1 MSPRELNYHLCKQQG
16 KKNKPTKQTQDKA
29 GLQATRGW
37 GGRTLLVQ
45 SFFVSLR
52 NFCPEF
58 HSRTPTS
65 SILLLFWFP
74 RLCAP
79 CCIRWGWNRESPFYL
94 LVPRKAFVKVCVSST
109 SYHSPKASEHRQRW
123 FGHLKDI
130 FVAQIYFVSC
140 TCDACTPAHRWMLGN
155 SPQTHFFPPWEYQG
169 GSKALYSLSHL
180 AGPRLSLAI
189 TVSGRE
195 A

>member
-45 SFFVSLR
+45 SLFVSLR

-109 SYHSPKASEHRQRW
+109 SYHSPKASEHRQPW
-123 FGHLKDI
+123 FGQLKDI
-130 FVAQIYFVSC
+130 FVVQIYFVSC
-140 TCDACTPAHRWMLGN
+140 TCDACAHLRIGGCWETARRLTSFHRGSTRMAAR
-155 SPQTHFFPPWEYQG
+155 PFTHW
-169 GSKALYSLSHL
+169 
-180 AGPRLSLAI
+180 AI
-189 TVSGRE
+189 LLTQDFLKPSQ
-195 A
+195 